1 MRACRGADETV
12 YCLVRMAY
20 HDETSLKQAI
30 SHSSKFPGSVPAT
43 ELSVEFAKQGERN
56 LGVSFFLAWVDADLG
71 KAEESKG
78 CDCWVERGGRGDVK
92 IDQLTMQSLIHVHI

>member
-56 LGVSFFLAWVDADLG
+56 LGVSFCFVFLLSFLSIRLMLIWVKQRKVRDAIAG
-71 KAEESKG
+71 SSEEEEG
-78 CDCWVERGGRGDVK
+78 
-92 IDQLTMQSLIHVHI
+92 M

>member
-1 MRACRGADETV
+1 
-12 YCLVRMAY
+12 MAY

-56 LGVSFFLAWVDADLG
+56 LGVSFFWHGLMLIWVKQRKVRDAIAG
-71 KAEESKG
+71 SSEEEEG
-78 CDCWVERGGRGDVK
+78 
-92 IDQLTMQSLIHVHI
+92 M